1 MRIKEQSS
9 DAAVAAAR
17 KAFMHQIEKLE
28 SLMNYHPIEYIESAA
43 FRK

>member
-1 MRIKEQSS
+1 MRINEQSS

-17 KAFMHQIEKLE
+17 KAFRLQIEKLE
-28 SLMNYHPIEYIESAA
+28 GLMNYYPVDYIESAA